1 MKKYLDCQSEKAKLN
16 ISTAVYLVGLA
27 LLLYC
32 GIFLGHPDAHTISGW
47 AKDLLDCMFS
57 GNFSGFPEYT
67 YELRNNATN
76 YSFLANCLMAALMLP
91 VYVADDVLSM
101 GLDIYGY
108 VFYEK
113 LVILVITLIDVHL
126 FGRVLSDMGYEKA
139 NRRYA
144 KGLFMCSAIVC
155 VATVAKG
162 QIDSIMLL
170 FLLIAAR
177 EYQKKHYVPMSIFMG
192 ISLVIKPFSV
202 LVAAPILLLMIGELG
217 IMGMILPGI
226 AAVAPFFI
234 DQILT
239 RTLWQGYYEVKIHT
253 DDVTRILFGQTRTES
268 LFSQVIGNVEL
279 FFASVLVV
287 CFICLYR
294 GINKKVKKQ
303 DMLIFPIILYISL
316 AAFVSAT
323 FYWFIAVLPMWIIL
337 GLRMK
342 SRWVLP
348 VLILGNSIGAM
359 VPLLINEISYH
370 VSFFY
375 NLPGKLLG
383 AAMPV
388 QYYTGIYREILVK
401 SGVTLF
407 IVTMVMVVVVFLLED
422 DK

>member
-1 MKKYLDCQSEKAKLN
+1 
-16 ISTAVYLVGLA
+16 
-27 LLLYC
+27 
-32 GIFLGHPDAHTISGW
+32 
-47 AKDLLDCMFS
+47 
-57 GNFSGFPEYT
+57 
-67 YELRNNATN
+67 
-76 YSFLANCLMAALMLP
+76 MLP

-126 FGRVLSDMGYEKA
+126 FGIVLSDMGYEKA

-303 DMLIFPIILYISL
+303 DIKLLL
-316 AAFVSAT
+316 
-323 FYWFIAVLPMWIIL
+323 
-337 GLRMK
+337 
-342 SRWVLP
+342 
-348 VLILGNSIGAM
+348 
-359 VPLLINEISYH
+359 LLIN
-370 VSFFY
+370 
-375 NLPGKLLG
+375 
-383 AAMPV
+383 
-388 QYYTGIYREILVK
+388 
-401 SGVTLF
+401 
-407 IVTMVMVVVVFLLED
+407 
-422 DK
+422 